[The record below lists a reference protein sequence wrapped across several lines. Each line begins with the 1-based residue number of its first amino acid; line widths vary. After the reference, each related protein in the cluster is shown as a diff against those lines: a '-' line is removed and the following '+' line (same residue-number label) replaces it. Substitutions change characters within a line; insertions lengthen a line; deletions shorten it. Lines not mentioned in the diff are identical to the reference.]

1 MSDESTPQLILASA
15 SPRRRALLDQIG
27 VRYQAVAANILEIP
41 GSHESPEGYVLR
53 IAEEK
58 SLCVLKQPIPAL
70 PVLAADTEV
79 VLDGEIF
86 GKPEDPDAAYAM
98 VKRLSGRSHEVL
110 TGISVRN
117 ALHHESRLIR
127 SLVTFRPLEDLEI
140 KAYIQYGEPFGKAGG
155 YAIQG
160 LGALFV
166 SRLEGS
172 FSGVMGLPLEETGQL
187 LNAFGINPLKI
198 HHERP
203 SP

>member
-1 MSDESTPQLILASA
+1 M
-15 SPRRRALLDQIG
+15 DQIG
-27 VRYQAVAANILEIP
+27 VRYQAVAANISEIP
-41 GSHESPEGYVLR
+41 GSNESPEGYVLR

-58 SLCVLKQPIPAL
+58 SLCVLKQPIPPL

-86 GKPEDPDAAYAM
+86 GKPEGPDEAYAM
-98 VKRLSGRSHEVL
+98 LKRLSGRTHEVL

-127 SLVTFRPLEDLEI
+127 SLVTFRPLEDSEI
-140 KAYIQYGEPFGKAGG
+140 KAYIRSGEPFGKAGG

-172 FSGVMGLPLEETGQL
+172 FSGVMGFPLEETGQL
-187 LNAFGINPLKI
+187 LNAFGINPLNI
-198 HHERP
+198 DLERP
-203 SP
+203 AP

>member
-1 MSDESTPQLILASA
+1 MPDEATPQLILASA

-27 VRYQAVAANILEIP
+27 VRYQAMAANISEIP
-41 GSHESPEGYVLR
+41 GSNETPEGYVLR

-58 SLCVLKQPIPAL
+58 SLCVLNQPVPPL

-79 VLDGEIF
+79 LLDGEIF
-86 GKPEDPDAAYAM
+86 GKPEGPDKAYAM
-98 VKRLSGRSHEVL
+98 LKRLSGRSHEVL

-127 SLVTFRPLEDLEI
+127 SLVTFRPLEDFEI
-140 KAYIQYGEPFGKAGG
+140 RAYIRSGEPFGKAGG

-187 LNAFGINPLKI
+187 LNAFGIHPLSFDF
-198 HHERP
+198 EQP
-203 SP
+203 AP

>member
-1 MSDESTPQLILASA
+1 MTDETIPQLILASA

-27 VRYQAVAANILEIP
+27 VRYQAVAANISEIP
-41 GSHESPEGYVLR
+41 GSNETPEGYVLR

-58 SLCVLKQPIPAL
+58 SLCVLKQPIPPL

-79 VLDGEIF
+79 VVDGEIF

-98 VKRLSGRSHEVL
+98 LKRLSGRTHEVL
-110 TGISVRN
+110 TAISIRN

-127 SLVTFRPLEDLEI
+127 SLVTFRPLEDCEI
-140 KAYIQYGEPFGKAGG
+140 KAYIRSGEPFGKAGG

-172 FSGVMGLPLEETGQL
+172 FSGVMGLPLEETGRL
-187 LNAFGINPLKI
+187 LNAFGIHPLRI
-198 HHERP
+198 DLERP
-203 SP
+203 AP

>member
-1 MSDESTPQLILASA
+1 MTDETIPQLILASA

-27 VRYQAVAANILEIP
+27 VRYQAVAANIAETP
-41 GSHESPEGYVLR
+41 GSNETPKGYVLR

-58 SLCVLKQPIPAL
+58 SFCVLKQPIPPL

-86 GKPEDPDAAYAM
+86 GKPEGPDAAYAM
-98 VKRLSGRSHEVL
+98 LKRLSGRSHEVL

-127 SLVTFRPLEDLEI
+127 SLVTFRPLEDFEI
-140 KAYIQYGEPFGKAGG
+140 KAYIRSGEPFGKAGG

-198 HHERP
+198 NHEQP